1 MDAFFGS
8 WRCNCTSVQHSN
20 EAIERNCPK
29 HSRELLGPVQA
40 VEVPED
46 FNFGVEADLHYNDL
60 KNSGELERRRD
71 IAVQAQQLA
80 YQSATGSVL

>member
-1 MDAFFGS
+1 
-8 WRCNCTSVQHSN
+8 
-20 EAIERNCPK
+20 
-29 HSRELLGPVQA
+29 
-40 VEVPED
+40 
-46 FNFGVEADLHYNDL
+46 L